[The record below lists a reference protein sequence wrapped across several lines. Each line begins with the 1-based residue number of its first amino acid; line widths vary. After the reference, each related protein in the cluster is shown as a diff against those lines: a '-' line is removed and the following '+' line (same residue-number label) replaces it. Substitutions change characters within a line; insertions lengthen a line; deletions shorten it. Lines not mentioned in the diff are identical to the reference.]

1 MPGNLLLWWAVL
13 CSAAVIN
20 LFAWGAS
27 AWLFARRAADST
39 PEVHRARR
47 RVLGLSAV
55 YVLGCGF
62 RSLLPM
68 IDVPRMCLHDTLL
81 SYIAVGRSVATLAEL
96 CFAAQWAI
104 VLREAG
110 ASAGSALA
118 TRVARLLV
126 PLIAVAEIFSWSAV
140 LTTNNFMH
148 AAENSLWTLAA
159 VLAVASF
166 ASLRVRLGERHE
178 RILLAAIVC
187 GAAYIA
193 FMTTVDVPMY
203 VARWHADLAAGH
215 ELLSFDEGL
224 HEVLRRCTVI
234 RRWSA
239 WRADVPWLTLY
250 FTVAV
255 WISIALA
262 HVPAF
267 APGTGAAAE
276 RRAQAA
282 P

>member
-1 MPGNLLLWWAVL
+1 MPGNLLLWWSVL
-13 CSAAVIN
+13 CAAAVIN
-20 LFAWGAS
+20 LLAWGAS

-178 RILLAAIVC
+178 RILLAAIVPPHRGVVDLAVNLHRDLLVAFAHRGC
-187 GAAYIA
+187 LKIGNALLEIGAAI
-193 FMTTVDVPMY
+193 
-203 VARWHADLAAGH
+203 
-215 ELLSFDEGL
+215 
-224 HEVLRRCTVI
+224 
-234 RRWSA
+234 
-239 WRADVPWLTLY
+239 
-250 FTVAV
+250 
-255 WISIALA
+255 
-262 HVPAF
+262 
-267 APGTGAAAE
+267 AAE
-276 RRAQAA
+276 IGRLGRFGNEDRRSHYASQGSDRH
-282 P
+282 